1 VTLFINPVW
10 AIGIMAMGQT
20 VGNVVSSGVGLFL
33 LRRRVG
39 PLGLASGLVTAS
51 RVGVAAAV
59 AGLVAWGVTLV
70 LHPITGAAIDSSSSA
85 LKRMFASAL
94 EIGLVGLVFGVIYL
108 GIAHALHVREVRQ
121 VADLVRQR
129 LGR

>member
-1 VTLFINPVW
+1 
-10 AIGIMAMGQT
+10 
-20 VGNVVSSGVGLFL
+20 
-33 LRRRVG
+33 
-39 PLGLASGLVTAS
+39 
-51 RVGVAAAV
+51 
-59 AGLVAWGVTLV
+59 
-70 LHPITGAAIDSSSSA
+70 
-85 LKRMFASAL
+85 MFASAL